1 LKNSGRGYFGPEGDE
16 QAVGPTADADVEQL
30 SGKETDR
37 RGRRMTAQWRMR
49 ERMQFLNPTSKLA
62 AKQSIIHNHKDRE
75 KTRCLVRVSLLTEG
89 RGGEGEDKTR
99 IGYLQSD
106 GMKMSV
112 ILLIRRIMQR
122 EAKRSRICHSV
133 LSRRE

>member
-1 LKNSGRGYFGPEGDE
+1 LKNSDREYFGPEGDE

-37 RGRRMTAQWRMR
+37 GGRRMTAQWRMR

-89 RGGEGEDKTR
+89 RGEGEDKTR
-99 IGYLQSD
+99 IGYVQSD

-112 ILLIRRIMQR
+112 IHLIRRIMQR
-122 EAKRSRICHSV
+122 EAKRSRIFRSV